1 MGKSCDGMQ
10 TVQFAER
17 RSYASRSR
25 DRATLARLI
34 EDYLSEIYIREE
46 VVIHDD
52 RGLAR
57 WGVDPEV
64 FDLVYRG
71 WKRIVVGETGVLIA
85 FDED

>member
-10 TVQFAER
+10 TVQFAEG
-17 RSYASRSR
+17 RSNSCGGRNA
-25 DRATLARLI
+25 AKIARLI
-34 EDYLSEIYIREE
+34 EDYLSEIYVREN
-46 VVIHDD
+46 VVIRDS

-71 WKRIVVGETGVLIA
+71 WKRIVVSETGVLID
-85 FDED
+85 FMG